1 MEVSIVVVGS
11 FLLLVVVTLIL
22 HVHCVTEWTVE
33 LSLHDGKGLGEIQ
46 DKGQTLKNGPSNIH
60 VWIKHK
66 LLRAMQD
73 FTGHA
78 AYFSGPAGLGVYAN
92 HKSLS
97 LF

>member
-1 MEVSIVVVGS
+1 MRAQGNKEM
-11 FLLLVVVTLIL
+11 
-22 HVHCVTEWTVE
+22 
-33 LSLHDGKGLGEIQ
+33 Q
-46 DKGQTLKNGPSNIH
+46 DKVQTLKNGPTNIH

-73 FTGHA
+73 FA
-78 AYFSGPAGLGVYAN
+78 GPAGLGVQAN